1 MVRATRRKQPPDNV
15 IDVLEITSS
24 EPEDDLVPVPAP
36 LSRSFSAA
44 KPSTSSE
51 PAANV
56 PPGRKRLGRRAAPFP
71 LVSPPPSDHDETG
84 PQASSSKTTKAVPKL
99 TKRTVAKGGPS
110 SSKVIEI
117 SDSSSDDEL
126 VRTQTTTSRGGRAGK
141 GKGKARAMDVDVEG
155 NDDEDEEPLFL
166 PESQPTPSKRRA
178 APLRIPSSPPLPP
191 LPQIDDFHDQYADFE
206 DFWADDEEGAGPVG
220 PNAGPAN
227 NNNDA
232 MDFEDPFVD
241 APLPPILIPD
251 NASNHPLQN
260 PRPAKRRRMDDDRAG
275 EEPEPSQGPTPP
287 AQNPTPPPPALP
299 AAAQVRFAAA
309 SSEYEFDD
317 LDPEQLEAIVIA
329 ADADNN
335 IVNAAP
341 HAGPA
346 RQLPHAQEILDV
358 DALPLGPARPTA
370 EADANPIDV
379 DAEVDQ
385 HPQEPEVEEDP
396 RTKPVARIL
405 EIIPD
410 VDPDHLLALV
420 EEHLPTYGPSQIVEF
435 IVSYL
440 FEHPGY
446 PKVVRGKGKERAE
459 GSGGTKRKS
468 DVGVESGGKKAKR
481 PRIDYATTERDFTGG
496 DDYTPLALDALQ
508 TAFPYMP
515 LTYIRREMASRK
527 GLYAPTHL
535 FLSEEE
541 RRVEMEGEGT
551 RRYRKKSTPYRSG
564 KDKGKGRALNDEAF
578 EEEKRWLEGYLADPT
593 ADSDSNANGG
603 EAGEQEEGEQEE
615 EDDDEDLEDDGTFI
629 ECGCCFSKF
638 PFERMTQCP
647 DAHLFC
653 RSCLRAYA
661 SSQLGSQNV
670 SLTCMHTSGCTLHFP
685 ESELSR
691 LLPNK
696 LLGLYNRL
704 KQQKE
709 LKEANIDGLEECP
722 FCDWACVMDVPPE
735 QDKLFRKIINGYDH
749 FHQNNP
755 GQPGGSSTNVKCP
768 LWDVSLDQR
777 HDQEVKDA
785 YKKAVDEVQRENPE
799 VEIGK
804 DIRID
809 LPKSPPKPAPGALPP
824 GYIDPARLGMGGG
837 VGFGGMGGIA
847 GMRGFVGAL
856 QIPPVPPHLE
866 VQPLRNEI
874 HQIQQRLQRA
884 RRNMLDAERRLQ
896 AARVHEEASRTFG
909 FAPPAVAGNGG
920 GGRRNTRR
928 SNLDQVTRRNLS
940 EVAVEVATQQ
950 VRVGNARQEVD
961 RATQDLNRTQGQLV
975 QRERDLQAWRNQI
988 QAEMDRALQLDRQRE
1003 ADRELERLREI
1014 QRVRAANQARQE
1026 QLARLRQMAAAAEE
1040 ERRTRAAHN
1049 PAPMGGAEVM
1059 AAVRRQ
1065 RRGQLVAPA
1074 ARQPEL
1080 EPLMQQAARRQRERV
1095 VGEGTP
1101 DARLPQAAAGPARRT
1116 TRRNRK

>member
-24 EPEDDLVPVPAP
+24 EPEDDLVF
-36 LSRSFSAA
+36 LSQPPRSFSST

-56 PPGRKRLGRRAAPFP
+56 PPGRQRLGRRAAPFP
-71 LVSPPPSDHDETG
+71 LVSPPPSDHDEAA
-84 PQASSSKTTKAVPKL
+84 PQASSSKTTKVVPKL
-99 TKRTVAKGGPS
+99 TKRTIAQGGLS
-110 SSKVIEI
+110 SSRVIEF

-126 VRTQTTTSRGGRAGK
+126 VRTQPTTSTGGRA
-141 GKGKARAMDVDVEG
+141 GKGKARAMDVDLEG
-155 NDDEDEEPLFL
+155 NGDEEEEPLFL
-166 PESQPTPSKRRA
+166 PESQPTPTKRRA
-178 APLRIPSSPPLPP
+178 APLRIPSSPPPLPP

-206 DFWADDEEGAGPVG
+206 DFWADDEEGAGPVP
-220 PNAGPAN
+220 PNPGPAN
-227 NNNDA
+227 DNNDA
-232 MDFEDPFVD
+232 MDLED
-241 APLPPILIPD
+241 PLPPIPNPD
-251 NASNHPLQN
+251 NANGPLQH
-260 PRPAKRRRMDDDRAG
+260 PRPAKRRRADDDRAE

-299 AAAQVRFAAA
+299 AVRFAAA

-317 LDPEQLEAIVIA
+317 FDPEQLEAIVVA
-329 ADADNN
+329 AEAENN
-335 IVNAAP
+335 VNAAP
-341 HAGPA
+341 RAGPA
-346 RQLPHAQEILDV
+346 H
-358 DALPLGPARPTA
+358 
-370 EADANPIDV
+370 PIDV

-385 HPQEPEVEEDP
+385 HPQEPEDP

-435 IVSYL
+435 IVSHL

-446 PKVVRGKGKERAE
+446 PKVVKGKGKERAE
-459 GSGGTKRKS
+459 GSGGGTKRKS
-468 DVGVESGGKKAKR
+468 DVGVEGAGNKAKR

-508 TAFPYMP
+508 TAFPYIP
-515 LTYIRREMASRK
+515 LTYIRRELASRK

-535 FLSEEE
+535 FVLEEE
-541 RRVEMEGEGT
+541 RRVEREGEGT

-564 KDKGKGRALNDEAF
+564 KDKGKGRALNDDAF
-578 EEEKRWLEGYLADPT
+578 EEERRWLEGHLAGPT
-593 ADSDSNANGG
+593 ADGDSNANGG
-603 EAGEQEEGEQEE
+603 EQEEGEEE

-722 FCDWACVMDVPPE
+722 FCDWACVMEVPPE

-785 YKKAVDEVQRENPE
+785 YKKAIDEVQRENPE

-804 DIRID
+804 DIKID

-837 VGFGGMGGIA
+837 LGFGGGIGGIRA
-847 GMRGFVGAL
+847 FVGAL
-856 QIPPVPPHLE
+856 QIPPAPPHLE
-866 VQPLRNEI
+866 LQPLRNEI
-874 HQIQQRLQRA
+874 HRIQQRLQRA
-884 RRNMLDAERRLQ
+884 RKNLLDAEKRLQ
-896 AARVHEEASRTFG
+896 AARIHEEESRRFG
-909 FAPPAVAGNGG
+909 FAPPAVPGNGG
-920 GGRRNTRR
+920 G
-928 SNLDQVTRRNLS
+928 
-940 EVAVEVATQQ
+940 VEVATQQ

-961 RATQDLNRTQGQLV
+961 RATQDLHRAQGQLV
-975 QRERDLQAWRNQI
+975 QRERDHQAWRNQV
-988 QAEMDRALQLDRQRE
+988 QAEMDRVLQLERQRE
-1003 ADRELERLREI
+1003 ADRERERLREI
-1014 QRVRAANQARQE
+1014 ERVRAANQARLE
-1026 QLARLRQMAAAAEE
+1026 QLARQRQMEAEE

-1049 PAPMGGAEVM
+1049 PAPMGGAEVI

-1065 RRGQLVAPA
+1065 RRGQVVAPA

-1095 VGEGTP
+1095 LGERTP
-1101 DARLPQAAAGPARRT
+1101 DARLPQAAARRP